1 MRLGEDF
8 IDEIKARIRLSDLI
22 GRSVQL
28 KRQGREFVGLS
39 PFKKERTPSFYVND
53 DKRFYH
59 CFSSGKHGDAFSWLE
74 EMEGLSFMEAAER
87 LASEAGLRLP
97 EPDPQAQERTQRRK
111 SLVEW
116 MEAAQTYFARALR
129 SPAAEHARKYL
140 KARGLSG
147 QDCVDFGI
155 GFAPDDRAG
164 LKNELVTAGA
174 PIGDLIECGLLIE
187 PDNGSPYDRFRDRI
201 MFPIHDPRGR
211 LVAFGGRALSKD
223 AKAKYLNSPET
234 PIFHKGDV
242 LYNFPGARRAAADP
256 KADVR
261 GLIVAE
267 GYLDVIALARAGMG
281 YAVAP
286 LGTAITE
293 QQLHLAWRVGGET
306 VMCLDGDK
314 AGRMAAL
321 KAADRALPLLEP
333 GRTLRFAFM
342 PDGLDP
348 DDVLRDQGAGA
359 LRELLSETRT
369 LADILWERELEAEPP
384 TDPDRRASFRK
395 NIRILLS
402 KIADQDIKSEYKA
415 EFDRRMTQL
424 FGERPYASNY
434 GGGYQGG
441 RGNWRGQR
449 RGAPTGPSPALKR
462 KLGAAQGG
470 FDVSLARQRRADPMG
485 CELIIA
491 LIEYPDLVEHLLEE
505 IALISFGSLDTL
517 RDAVLNACSLGPAAS
532 SSELQAELLS
542 RGFAQDLKRLEGNRG
557 PMRATIGG
565 ADASVS
571 VRAEAWRRL
580 SSAYMRQSGSQLQ
593 RGELRALAEKKITE
607 NDSESVRSISEA
619 YRREKS
625 RGESDT

>member
-8 IDEIKARIRLSDLI
+8 IDEIKARIRLSDLV

-59 CFSSGKHGDAFSWLE
+59 CFASGKHGDAFSWLE

-87 LASEAGLRLP
+87 LAAEAGLRLP

-116 MEAAQTYFARALR
+116 MEAAQVYFTRALR
-129 SPAAEHARKYL
+129 SPAAEQARTYL
-140 KARGLSG
+140 KGRGLSG

-155 GFAPDDRAG
+155 GYAPDDRSG
-164 LKNELVTAGA
+164 LKNELAAAGA

-187 PDNGSPYDRFRDRI
+187 PDNASPYDRFRDRI

-211 LVAFGGRALSKD
+211 LVAFGGRALSKE

-242 LYNFPGARRAAADP
+242 LYNFPSARRAAADP

-267 GYLDVIALARAGMG
+267 GYLDVIALARAGLG

-293 QQLHLAWRVGGET
+293 QQLQLAWRAGGET
-306 VMCLDGDK
+306 IMCLDGDR

-348 DDVLRDQGAGA
+348 DDVLRDQGAEA
-359 LRELLSETRT
+359 LRGLIGETRT

-402 KIADQDIKSEYKA
+402 KIADQDIRSEYKT
-415 EFDRRMTQL
+415 EFDLRMDRL
-424 FGERPYASNY
+424 LGERPQKSS
-434 GGGYQGG
+434 GGYNERQKGP
-441 RGNWRGQR
+441 WRPGR
-449 RGAPTGPSPALKR
+449 RGVPLGPSLSLKR
-462 KLGAAQGG
+462 KLGAAEGG

-485 CELIIA
+485 AELIIA
-491 LIEYPDLVEHLLEE
+491 LVDYPDLVEHLLEE
-505 IALISFGSLDTL
+505 IALISFGSLDSI
-517 RDAVLNACSLGPAAS
+517 RDAVLDACSLGPAVS

-542 RGFAQDLKRLEGNRG
+542 RGFAQDIRRLEGNRG

-565 ADASVS
+565 PDVSVS
-571 VRAEAWRRL
+571 ARAEAWKRL
-580 SSAYMRQSGSQLQ
+580 SSIYMRQNGSQLQ